1 VLSGFESSKFIYD
14 LHKVNMFQVRSFSM
28 DYADYRA
35 RSDQPG
41 LAYGGS
47 QLILDELELRETV
60 FAR

>member
-1 VLSGFESSKFIYD
+1 
-14 LHKVNMFQVRSFSM
+14 MFQVRSFSM